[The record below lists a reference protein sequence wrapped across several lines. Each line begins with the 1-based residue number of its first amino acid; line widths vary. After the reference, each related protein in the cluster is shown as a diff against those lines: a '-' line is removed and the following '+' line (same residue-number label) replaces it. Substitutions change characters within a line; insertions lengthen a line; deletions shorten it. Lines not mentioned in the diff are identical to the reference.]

1 MINQNLHRQ
10 PAALD
15 SALHRQLKLK
25 VPITDW
31 SMSSQLNALFLAVAE
46 FGDACKEFPI
56 VFVKAGQEPDGSEA
70 IAPIAVLGMVAN
82 DNLFLQ
88 GSQWR
93 GQYMPAILRMYPFC
107 IGRLDEER
115 FAICLDM
122 AFSGANQTEGVPVFL
137 EDGQPA
143 ELLKTM
149 QKQLENLETEIQ
161 RTRQVCK
168 RIMELGLLTD
178 MRFDVT
184 LADGRQHTVDG
195 FLTVDEKKVTELSDA
210 VVGELHRNGVLGLI
224 HLHWLSLTNMRGL
237 AEWHAQRLGLTPA
250 AVPAQ
255 AVG

>member
-31 SMSSQLNALFLAVAE
+31 SLSSQLNAIFVAAAE

-56 VFVKAGQEPDGSEA
+56 VFVKAGQEADGSDA
-70 IAPIAVLGMVAN
+70 IAPIAVLGMMAN
-82 DNLFLQ
+82 DNLFLHE
-88 GSQWR
+88 GRWR
-93 GQYMPAILRMYPFC
+93 GHYMPALLRMYPFC

-115 FAICLDM
+115 FAICMDM
-122 AFSGANQTEGVPVFL
+122 AYAGVNQAEGEPIFQQ
-137 EDGQPA
+137 DGQPA

-149 QKQLENLETEIQ
+149 QKQLETLEGEIQ
-161 RTRQVCK
+161 RTRQVCT
-168 RIMELGLLTD
+168 RIRDLGLLVD

-195 FLTVDEKKVTELSDA
+195 FLTVDEKKVTELSDT

-237 AEWHAQRLGLTPA
+237 AEWHGQRLGLAPL
-250 AVPAQ
+250 AVPAG
-255 AVG
+255 APH

>member
-15 SALHRQLKLK
+15 SAIHRQLKLK

-31 SMSSQLNALFLAVAE
+31 SLASQLNALFVAVAE
-46 FGDACKEFPI
+46 FGDACKEYPI
-56 VFVKAGQEPDGSEA
+56 VFVKAGREPDGSEA

-82 DNLFLQ
+82 DNLYLQ
-88 GSQWR
+88 DGQWR
-93 GQYMPAILRMYPFC
+93 ARYMPAILRMYPFC

-122 AFSGANQTEGVPVFL
+122 AFSGASQTEGVPVFTP
-137 EDGQPA
+137 EGQPS
-143 ELLKTM
+143 ELLQTM
-149 QKQLENLETEIQ
+149 QKQLETLEAEIQ

-168 RIMELGLLTD
+168 RIMELGLLTE

-195 FLTVDEKKVTELSDA
+195 FLTVDEKKVTELPDA
-210 VVGELHRNGVLGLI
+210 VVGEIHRNGVLGLI
-224 HLHWLSLTNMRGL
+224 HLHWLSLTNMRGV
-237 AEWHAQRLGLTPA
+237 AEWHGQRLGMAPV
-250 AVPAQ
+250 AVPNGA
-255 AVG
+255 

>member
-15 SALHRQLKLK
+15 SAIHRELKLK

-31 SMSSQLNALFLAVAE
+31 SLAGQLNALFVAAAE

-56 VFVKAGQEPDGSEA
+56 VFIKAGKEADGSDA

-88 GSQWR
+88 DGKWR
-93 GQYMPAILRMYPFC
+93 AQYMPAILRMYPFC

-115 FAICLDM
+115 FAICMDM
-122 AFSGANQTEGVPVFL
+122 AFAGANQTEGEPVFTP
-137 EDGQPA
+137 EGQPA

-149 QKQLENLETEIQ
+149 QKQLETLEAEIQ

-168 RIMELGLLTD
+168 RIMDLGLLTD

-195 FLTVDEKKVTELSDA
+195 FLTVDEKKVGELSDT
-210 VVGELHRNGVLGLI
+210 VVGELHRSGVLGLI

-237 AEWHAQRLGLTPA
+237 AEWHAQRLGLAPVV
-250 AVPAQ
+250 VPAG
-255 AVG
+255 APA

>member
-237 AEWHAQRLGLTPA
+237 AEWHAQRLGLTPV

>member
-1 MINQNLHRQ
+1 MINQNLHRE

-15 SALHRQLKLK
+15 SAIHRELKLK

-31 SMSSQLNALFLAVAE
+31 SLAGQLNALFVAAAA

-56 VFVKAGQEPDGSEA
+56 VFIKAGKEADGSDA

-88 GSQWR
+88 DGKWR
-93 GQYMPAILRMYPFC
+93 AQYMPAILRMYPIC

-115 FAICLDM
+115 FAICMDM
-122 AFSGANQTEGVPVFL
+122 AFAGANQTEGEPVFTP
-137 EDGQPA
+137 EGQPA

-149 QKQLENLETEIQ
+149 QKQLETLEAEIQ

-168 RIMELGLLTD
+168 RISDLGLLTD

-195 FLTVDEKKVTELSDA
+195 FLTVDEKKVGELSDT
-210 VVGELHRNGVLGLI
+210 VVGELHRSGVLGLI

-237 AEWHAQRLGLTPA
+237 AEWHAQRLGLAPVVAPA
-250 AVPAQ
+250 GATA
-255 AVG
+255 